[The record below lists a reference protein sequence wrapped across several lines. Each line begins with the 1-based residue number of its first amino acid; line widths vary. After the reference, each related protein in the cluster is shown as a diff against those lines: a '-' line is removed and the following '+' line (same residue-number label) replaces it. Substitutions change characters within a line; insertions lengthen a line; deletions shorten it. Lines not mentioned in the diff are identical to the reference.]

1 MMYSTAFSEDDLF
14 SYKFSTGDDHDWFSL
29 SERSAESGFETE
41 SSSAISRIEE
51 SCDEHFQ
58 FDINSYTTPAVKSEP
73 NWQPPIFDS
82 APFVQ
87 PNERAKRA
95 VVINKQALVPR
106 SKPRA
111 KQAKQQASS
120 RNEPD
125 DLVFIGKYSLNER
138 RSKVATYLKRRLLRS
153 LHRETNYSSRK
164 QFADVRPRIGGR
176 FLKIH

>member
-1 MMYSTAFSEDDLF
+1 
-14 SYKFSTGDDHDWFSL
+14 
-29 SERSAESGFETE
+29 
-41 SSSAISRIEE
+41 
-51 SCDEHFQ
+51 
-58 FDINSYTTPAVKSEP
+58 
-73 NWQPPIFDS
+73 
-82 APFVQ
+82 VQ

-125 DLVFIGKYSLNER
+125 DLVFIGTLSLSLTHTHTHTLSLSLSLSLTHTHTHSLALKFLWISSFHLGKYSLNER

-153 LHRETNYSSRK
+153 LHREVNYNYYLYNFVFFFHFNLS
-164 QFADVRPRIGGR
+164 I
-176 FLKIH
+176 I